1 MTEFTDSEL
10 VESLTAAITDECIK
24 FFEQGFHPAIPIDDQ
39 VVMNALARALCFG
52 LVETHKTDEAAME
65 TINRVMPMALAQ
77 EREFAQTL
85 PTSRP
90 KPNLQLIRTELS
102 DETKAQMKEIDDNI
116 RNANINADSIIAGLP
131 QS

>member
-10 VESLTAAITDECIK
+10 VESLTAAITDECVK

-65 TINRVMPMALAQ
+65 TINRIMPMALAR
-77 EREFAQTL
+77 EREFALTIPPDRPAPKLRLIERSDGEL
-85 PTSRP
+85 PTIVIEPRP
-90 KPNLQLIRTELS
+90 NC
-102 DETKAQMKEIDDNI
+102 
-116 RNANINADSIIAGLP
+116 
-131 QS
+131 